1 MNKKTST
8 IATIIFMVTIL
19 IVGSGYLLGH
29 NSRILGPSS
38 RQQSQLQTEDLRQTR
53 REVFR
58 REQKLRV
65 LQEEYQE
72 KLREEASIST
82 LEKIEDEIFTLK
94 EELENITGSSYYHN
108 HHYQDTQ
115 ENFYSSRGHHGPH
128 H

>member
-1 MNKKTST
+1 MTKKTST

-38 RQQSQLQTEDLRQTR
+38 RQQSQLQTEDWEQTQ

-72 KLREEASIST
+72 KLREEASISA

-108 HHYQDTQ
+108 HHYQDTK
-115 ENFYSSRGHHGPH
+115 ENFYSSRRHHGPH